1 MYYNEE
7 TGLIFHMGR
16 NFPIG
21 EPIFYHGRN
30 KWLVRCH
37 SSEGEDV
44 TDQYYVHL
52 EGIKTAY
59 GIYNFKHP
67 ISLRREK
74 DLNRVDK
81 QHWNNTEFSCQS
93 EVGGL
98 IFEITS

>member
-7 TGLIFHMGR
+7 TGLIFHLGR

-21 EPIFYHGRN
+21 EPIFFHGHS
-30 KWLVRCH
+30 KWLARVFH
-37 SSEGEDV
+37 GEEEI

-52 EGIKTAY
+52 SGIKTAY

-74 DLNRVDK
+74 DLSRVDK
-81 QHWNNTEFSCQS
+81 QHWDNTEFSGRN
-93 EVGGL
+93 EIGGL
-98 IFEITS
+98 IFEVTS